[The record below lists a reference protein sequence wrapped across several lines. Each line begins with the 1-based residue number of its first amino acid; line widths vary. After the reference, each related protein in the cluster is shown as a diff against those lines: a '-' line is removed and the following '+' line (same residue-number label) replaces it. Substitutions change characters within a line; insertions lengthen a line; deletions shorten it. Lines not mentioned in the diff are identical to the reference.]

1 MIRAFKRLNRY
12 LNANLSTYLA
22 NFDEIDWSVKEKP
35 ECECGILLECNDC
48 YVRSVIKSETVLE

>member
-1 MIRAFKRLNRY
+1 MARDFSEIARFRT
-12 LNANLSTYLA
+12 NLSTYLA

-48 YVRSVIKSETVLE
+48 YVRSVIKSETVIE